1 MEIYRHAIHSRAF
14 FTISRN
20 SNEPRKLKSI
30 MELEYRWQRAD
41 PLMPINSSIWFT
53 SIKTDTFFSRLFI
66 ATLLCTSLY
75 DERRMES
82 RQHESELYFYLMR
95 FFTTL
100 MSFVVMGLYEKFSRC
115 FSRSTWRPSFPFFTQ
130 HFSFNSAK
138 KPDCCIFTKNP
149 FHIWSDYVQ
158 FICVRIFSPFANLAS
173 GKVKAELFSF
183 YKVKYLIKL

>member
-53 SIKTDTFFSRLFI
+53 SIKTDTFFHDCLLRRFYVPAFMTSVGWSRGSMRANFI
-66 ATLLCTSLY
+66 FIWCDFLRLWCRLSLWGFMKNFPVVFLV
-75 DERRMES
+75 R
-82 RQHESELYFYLMR
+82 HGGHR
-95 FFTTL
+95 FH
-100 MSFVVMGLYEKFSRC
+100 
-115 FSRSTWRPSFPFFTQ
+115 FSRSI
-130 HFSFNSAK
+130 SALIRRK